1 MSDVFIVCV
10 SYGSLYPKN
19 IRKGGGVVHGGA
31 VGGVVHGACP
41 DLVVYVLES

>member
-1 MSDVFIVCV
+1 MILLFVLVM
-10 SYGSLYPKN
+10 GLY
-19 IRKGGGVVHGGA
+19 ILRILERGGGVVLGGA

>member
-1 MSDVFIVCV
+1 MLVMD
-10 SYGSLYPKN
+10 LY
-19 IRKGGGVVHGGA
+19 ILRILERGGGVVHGGA